1 MVEMTMEN
9 INQTMLLQHKL
20 LLAEVKTWVG
30 MTPLL
35 PMETMEI
42 IGIKSLNILE
52 LGKLIPLPLE
62 QDKAIHSLLIQ
73 NELTNRQLKLDDL
86 VQLLLNKKIKDPPL
100 VKRVLINLAPL
111 INLAHLNQVHPHP

>member
-1 MVEMTMEN
+1 
-9 INQTMLLQHKL
+9 
-20 LLAEVKTWVG
+20 

-35 PMETMEI
+35 HMGIMEI
-42 IGIKSLNILE
+42 IGVISLNIPE
-52 LGKLIPLPLE
+52 LGKLINLPLE
-62 QDKAIHSLLIQ
+62 QDKAIHPLLIQ

-86 VQLLLNKKIKDPPL
+86 IQLLLNKKIKDPPL

>member
-42 IGIKSLNILE
+42 IGIKSLNIPE
-52 LGKLIPLPLE
+52 LGKLIHLPLE
-62 QDKAIHSLLIQ
+62 QDKAIHSLLTQ

-100 VKRVLINLAPL
+100 VKRIL